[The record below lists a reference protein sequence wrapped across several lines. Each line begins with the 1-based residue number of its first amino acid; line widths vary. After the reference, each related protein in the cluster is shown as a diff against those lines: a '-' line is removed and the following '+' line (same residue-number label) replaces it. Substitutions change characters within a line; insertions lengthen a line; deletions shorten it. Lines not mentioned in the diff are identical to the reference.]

1 MGEFISKYTRMYES
15 PNVRKKDSISGFIP
29 KFTNEYCDCDNSIN
43 IHGKTP
49 NPNCINITYKEE
61 EV

>member
-15 PNVRKKDSISGFIP
+15 PNVRKKASISGFIP
-29 KFTNEYCDCDNSIN
+29 KFTNEYCDNSIN

>member
-49 NPNCINITYKEE
+49 NPNCINNYL
-61 EV
+61 